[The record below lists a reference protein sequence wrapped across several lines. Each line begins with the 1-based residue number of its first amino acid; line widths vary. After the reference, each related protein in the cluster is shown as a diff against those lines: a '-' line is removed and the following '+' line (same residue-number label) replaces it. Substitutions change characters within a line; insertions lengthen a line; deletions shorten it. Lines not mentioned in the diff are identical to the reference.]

1 MRLYG
6 MYYICKQYIDKISA
20 MKVDT
25 KTTNGNTI
33 YSISS
38 WQEKSHTLNELG
50 QIPSLR
56 ANVKK
61 LYQSIPTVYYDS
73 DNFEISKAMYQ
84 NFMSAR
90 NDLMVAM
97 KTVINLYEQLN
108 PNSTDK
114 ADLGFDVKLPQFNS
128 VGEFAK
134 CLEDLDFIIN
144 QCPYLRQEDSEIKY
158 GSVDV
163 GSTWLTFLIV
173 GGAAVT
179 ILTNFGKLVDTAIKV
194 KSHFVT
200 LKMQE
205 EYLRSM
211 ELKSKSASDS
221 YDTLQLISN
230 KIKEEAVSEL
240 ESELTHLS
248 DGEERGKV
256 SKSLEKLSYWMD
268 KGMEIYSSIDAP
280 KEIKDIFP
288 EQAEMNFLS
297 DNIMKLLERKKDT
310 EDK

>member
-6 MYYICKQYIDKISA
+6 MYYICKQYIDKVSA

-25 KTTNGNTI
+25 KTANGSTV

-38 WQEKSHTLNELG
+38 WQEKSHILNELG
-50 QIPSLR
+50 QIPFLHDN
-56 ANVKK
+56 AKK
-61 LYQSIPTVYYDS
+61 LYQSIPIIYCDS
-73 DNFEISKAMYQ
+73 NNFEISKGMYQ
-84 NFMSAR
+84 NYMSAR
-90 NDLMVAM
+90 NDLLVAM

-114 ADLGFDVKLPQFNS
+114 TDLGFDVKLPQFNS

-173 GGAAVT
+173 GATATT
-179 ILTNFGKLVDTAIKV
+179 ILTNFGKIADMAIKV

-205 EYLRSM
+205 EYLHS
-211 ELKSKSASDS
+211 LKIKNEVLSDV
-221 YDTLQLISN
+221 YDTFQQLSN
-230 KIKEEAVSEL
+230 KIKEDAVSEL
-240 ESELTHLS
+240 ETELHPLS

-256 SKSLEKLSYWMD
+256 GKSLEKLSYWMD
-268 KGMEIYSSIDAP
+268 KGMQIYSSIDAP
-280 KEIKDIFP
+280 KDIKNIFP

-297 DNIMKLLERKKDT
+297 DDIMKLIEAKKDT
-310 EDK
+310 EDE